1 MGGNLKTSRSHQQSA
16 QRLHFG
22 CLTFVPGKI
31 KMGTHISKEKKRH
44 TCACN
49 MVSYNDRNEKANLI
63 HNSMRFV
70 LFFKEDSQIFKT
82 FGKILSEYI
91 FFSLRSTGNRST
103 SGGDTLVR
111 FRSLL
116 VHGQAIPV
124 VACGGWIQM
133 MQRHHRYAGASCA
146 DNAKLP
152 NENLPRHIF
161 RRQFSFELRLPTLGD
176 AVESNQKK
184 KVHID
189 GEFHASRVPTKKKNP
204 HLVQPISFHPCPH
217 GSICVCRCC
226 CCFIFLLYSCFDNSP
241 LRPLRT

>member
-1 MGGNLKTSRSHQQSA
+1 MRKQIWFTTQ
-16 QRLHFG
+16 
-22 CLTFVPGKI
+22 
-31 KMGTHISKEKKRH
+31 
-44 TCACN
+44 CA
-49 MVSYNDRNEKANLI
+49 
-63 HNSMRFV
+63 
-70 LFFKEDSQIFKT
+70 LFCFLKEDSQIFKT
-82 FGKILSEYI
+82 FGKILCEYI

-241 LRPLRT
+241 LRPLRTWSGDPGQLFQCAAAPLRGLSSECLKQRNQK